1 MRIRVALAAL
11 LALASTLLLGCADE
25 EDTPSESS
33 AEPSP
38 DISAAEPTAS
48 TPAECTTDAVA
59 TFPGAGAIPLQD
71 GKAVPLGGPAYT
83 IFAGDFDVPPDGL
96 ATAGYE
102 AGPGEHLAFVAT
114 TVYNGTGAAADLEIG
129 TPIEW
134 TDEFEVL
141 TFAVVLDEEGEQH
154 GTNIG
159 ATGTLTVTALD
170 EESICVDVDY
180 RDDEKSVVGTIAA
193 DVV

>member
-1 MRIRVALAAL
+1 MRTPWVAAL
-11 LALASTLLLGCADE
+11 LVVLAGCAD
-25 EDTPSESS
+25 D
-33 AEPSP
+33 AEPEVVFTETVV
-38 DISAAEPTAS
+38 DEPS
-48 TPAECTTDAVA
+48 TPAAAVECVTDAVA
-59 TFPGAGAIPLQD
+59 TFPGAGEIPLLD

-83 IFAGDFDVPPDGL
+83 IFAGDFDVPADGL
-96 ATAGYE
+96 SVTGYE

-114 TVYNGTGAAADLEIG
+114 TVYNASGTPSELEIG
-129 TPIEW
+129 APIEW

-141 TFAVVLDEEGEQH
+141 TFAVILDEEGETH

-159 ATGTLTVTALD
+159 AAGTLTVTGLD

-193 DVV
+193 EIV